1 MVRPD
6 GRVRLRDLRA
16 ALGRLDYSSI
26 VLATGFVVLFFNS
39 GTRYAF
45 GLMLKPMTDDLGWSR
60 SELSL
65 ALAAFMLVSALAMP
79 LAGRLV
85 DRYSIRSVL
94 AVGGVTGAVGIGLT
108 GQVQSHWH
116 LFVVY
121 GLVYA
126 VGHAATSIPTVS
138 VMISRWFVRRRG
150 FANSAAVSGN
160 AIGQLV
166 IITILASLLTSLGWR
181 TSYAVLGAANLIVV
195 VPLVLAAARS
205 RPPASRC
212 VPSPEGGPQAR
223 ERAGGEENP
232 VPGPF
237 VARPSTGSGRTDQ
250 TAPLRG
256 ILASREMWLLIVIYG
271 VCGFQDFFVATHVVA
286 FAIDQG
292 MGSLLA
298 GNVLALM
305 GVLGLVGVL
314 TSGFL
319 SDAFGVTRPVML
331 CFMVRL
337 PVFAFILFVQEIP
350 AIAVFAF
357 VYSFTFLITA
367 PLTVVFAGNL
377 FGPSRL
383 GAVSGLINAVHQTA
397 GGLGAFV
404 GAVIFDRWA
413 SYDGAFAL
421 MAALAAVAIGAT
433 VALQRGRGGRGTG
446 FRPPQE

>member
-1 MVRPD
+1 MRN
-6 GRVRLRDLRA
+6 LQA

-85 DRYSIRSVL
+85 DRYSIRTVL
-94 AVGGVTGAVGIGLT
+94 AVGGLIAALGIVLT
-108 GQVQSHWH
+108 GQVQSHWQ

-126 VGHAATSIPTVS
+126 VGHAATSIPTVG

-150 FANSAAVSGN
+150 FANSVAVSGN
-160 AIGQLV
+160 AVGQLV
-166 IITILASLLTSLGWR
+166 IITVLASLLGSLGWR
-181 TSYAVLGAANLIVV
+181 TSYAVLGAANLVIV

-205 RPPASRC
+205 HPPAQC
-212 VPSPEGGPQAR
+212 CGPASGL
-223 ERAGGEENP
+223 ETAGGADTGGSAP
-232 VPGPF
+232 
-237 VARPSTGSGRTDQ
+237 APSAPA
-250 TAPLRG
+250 APLRR
-256 ILASREMWLLIVIYG
+256 ILASRELWLLIVIYG

-292 MGSLLA
+292 MGRLLA
-298 GNVLALM
+298 GNILALM
-305 GVLGLVGVL
+305 GILGLIGVL

-319 SDAFGVTRPVML
+319 SDTFGVTRPVML

-337 PVFAFILFVQEIP
+337 PIFAFILFVQETP
-350 AIAVFAF
+350 AIAAFAF
-357 VYSFTFLITA
+357 AYGFTFLITA

-383 GAVSGLINAVHQTA
+383 GTVSGVINAVHQVA

-404 GAVIFDRWA
+404 GAVIFDRSE

-421 MAALAAVAIGAT
+421 MVALAAVAIAAT
-433 VALQRGRGGRGTG
+433 LSLQRGKL
-446 FRPPQE
+446 RPA

>member
-1 MVRPD
+1 M
-6 GRVRLRDLRA
+6 RDLQA
-16 ALGRLDYSSI
+16 VLGKLDYSSI

-39 GTRYAF
+39 GSRYAF

-79 LAGRLV
+79 FAGRLA
-85 DRYSIRSVL
+85 DRYSIRLVL
-94 AVGGVTGAVGIGLT
+94 AAGGLVVALGIGLT
-108 GQVQSHWH
+108 GQVQSQWQ
-116 LFVVY
+116 LFVAY

-150 FANSAAVSGN
+150 LANSVAVSGN

-166 IITILASLLTSLGWR
+166 IITVLASLLSSLGWR
-181 TSYAVLGAANLIVV
+181 TSYAVLGAANLVIV

-205 RPPASRC
+205 RPPATCCGPTSDGARAAAKGTGDSAPN
-212 VPSPEGGPQAR
+212 PSAPP
-223 ERAGGEENP
+223 
-232 VPGPF
+232 
-237 VARPSTGSGRTDQ
+237 T
-250 TAPLRG
+250 PLRE
-256 ILASREMWLLIVIYG
+256 ILASRELWLLIAIYG

-292 MGSLLA
+292 VGDLLA
-298 GNVLALM
+298 GNILALM
-305 GVLGLVGVL
+305 GILGLIGVL
-314 TSGFL
+314 TSGYL
-319 SDAFGVTRPVML
+319 SDAFGVTRPVLL

-337 PVFAFILFVQEIP
+337 PIFAFILFVQETP
-350 AIAVFAF
+350 AIAAFAF
-357 VYSFTFLITA
+357 AYGFTFLITA

-383 GAVSGLINAVHQTA
+383 GSVSGLINAVHQVA
-397 GGLGAFV
+397 GGLGAFA
-404 GAVIFDRWA
+404 GAVMFDRWG

-421 MAALAAVAIGAT
+421 MAVLAAVAIAAT
-433 VALQRGRGGRGTG
+433 LPLQRGRLS
-446 FRPPQE
+446 PA

>member
-1 MVRPD
+1 MRN
-6 GRVRLRDLRA
+6 LQA

-26 VLATGFVVLFFNS
+26 VLATGFAVLFFNS

-79 LAGRLV
+79 FAGRLV
-85 DRYSIRSVL
+85 DRYSIRLVL
-94 AVGGVTGAVGIGLT
+94 AVGGLIAALGIVLT
-108 GQVQSHWH
+108 GQVQSHWQ

-126 VGHAATSIPTVS
+126 VGHAATSIPTVG

-150 FANSAAVSGN
+150 FANSVAVSGN
-160 AIGQLV
+160 AVGQLV
-166 IITILASLLTSLGWR
+166 IITVLASLLGSLGWR
-181 TSYAVLGAANLIVV
+181 TSYAVLGAANLFIV

-205 RPPASRC
+205 RPPASC
-212 VPSPEGGPQAR
+212 CGPASDLETAGGADTGDSAHVPSAPA
-223 ERAGGEENP
+223 
-232 VPGPF
+232 
-237 VARPSTGSGRTDQ
+237 
-250 TAPLRG
+250 APLHT
-256 ILASREMWLLIVIYG
+256 ILASRELWLLIVIYG

-292 MGSLLA
+292 VGPLLA
-298 GNVLALM
+298 GNILALM
-305 GVLGLVGVL
+305 GVLGLIGVL
-314 TSGFL
+314 TSGYL

-337 PVFAFILFVQEIP
+337 PIFAFILFVQETP
-350 AIAVFAF
+350 AIAAFALA
-357 VYSFTFLITA
+357 YGFTFLITA

-383 GAVSGLINAVHQTA
+383 GAVSGLINAVHQVA

-404 GAVIFDRWA
+404 GAVIFDRSD

-421 MAALAAVAIGAT
+421 MAALAVIAIAAT
-433 VALQRGRGGRGTG
+433 LSLQCGKPRRKA
-446 FRPPQE
+446 FPKS

>member
-1 MVRPD
+1 MRNLQAP
-6 GRVRLRDLRA
+6 
-16 ALGRLDYSSI
+16 LGRLDYSSI
-26 VLATGFVVLFFNS
+26 VLATGFAVLFFNS

-79 LAGRLV
+79 FAGRLV
-85 DRYSIRSVL
+85 DRYSIRLVL
-94 AVGGVTGAVGIGLT
+94 AVGGLIAALGIVLT
-108 GQVQSHWH
+108 GQVQSHWQ

-126 VGHAATSIPTVS
+126 VGHAATSIPTVG

-150 FANSAAVSGN
+150 FANSVAVSGN
-160 AIGQLV
+160 AVGQLV
-166 IITILASLLTSLGWR
+166 IITVLTSLLSSLGWR
-181 TSYAVLGAANLIVV
+181 TSYAVLGAANLFIV

-205 RPPASRC
+205 RPPASC
-212 VPSPEGGPQAR
+212 CAPSPNLET
-223 ERAGGEENP
+223 AGGADTGDSTP
-232 VPGPF
+232 I
-237 VARPSTGSGRTDQ
+237 PSAPA
-250 TAPLRG
+250 APLRT
-256 ILASREMWLLIVIYG
+256 ILASRELWLLIVIYG

-292 MGSLLA
+292 MGPLLA
-298 GNVLALM
+298 GNILALM
-305 GVLGLVGVL
+305 GILGLIGVL
-314 TSGFL
+314 TSGYL

-331 CFMVRL
+331 CFIVRL
-337 PVFAFILFVQEIP
+337 PIFAFILFVQDTP

-357 VYSFTFLITA
+357 AYGFTFLITA

-383 GAVSGLINAVHQTA
+383 GAVSGLINAVHQVA

-404 GAVIFDRWA
+404 GAAIFDRSE

-421 MAALAAVAIGAT
+421 MAALAVIAIAAT
-433 VALQRGRGGRGTG
+433 LSLQRGKL
-446 FRPPQE
+446 RPA

>member
-1 MVRPD
+1 MRN
-6 GRVRLRDLRA
+6 LQA

-26 VLATGFVVLFFNS
+26 VLATGFAVLFFNS

-79 LAGRLV
+79 FAGRLV
-85 DRYSIRSVL
+85 DRYSIRLVL
-94 AVGGVTGAVGIGLT
+94 AVGVVIAALGIGLT
-108 GQVQSHWH
+108 GQVQSHWQ

-126 VGHAATSIPTVS
+126 VGHAATSIPTVG

-150 FANSAAVSGN
+150 FANSVAVSGS

-166 IITILASLLTSLGWR
+166 IITVLASLLGSLGWR
-181 TSYAVLGAANLIVV
+181 TSYAVLGAANLVIMA
-195 VPLVLAAARS
+195 PLVLAAVRS
-205 RPPASRC
+205 RPPASC
-212 VPSPEGGPQAR
+212 CGPSSGLET
-223 ERAGGEENP
+223 AGGADTGGSAP
-232 VPGPF
+232 T
-237 VARPSTGSGRTDQ
+237 PSAPA
-250 TAPLRG
+250 APLRT
-256 ILASREMWLLIVIYG
+256 ILASRELWLLIVIYG

-292 MGSLLA
+292 MGRLLA
-298 GNVLALM
+298 GNILALM
-305 GVLGLVGVL
+305 GILGLIGVL
-314 TSGFL
+314 TSGYL

-337 PVFAFILFVQEIP
+337 PIFAFILFVQETP
-350 AIAVFAF
+350 AIAAFALA
-357 VYSFTFLITA
+357 YGFTFLITA

-383 GAVSGLINAVHQTA
+383 GAVSGLINAVHQVA

-404 GAVIFDRWA
+404 GAVIFDRSD

-421 MAALAAVAIGAT
+421 MAALAVIAIAAT
-433 VALQRGRGGRGTG
+433 LSLQRGKL
-446 FRPPQE
+446 RPA

>member
-1 MVRPD
+1 M
-6 GRVRLRDLRA
+6 
-16 ALGRLDYSSI
+16 
-26 VLATGFVVLFFNS
+26 LFFNS

-65 ALAAFMLVSALAMP
+65 ALAAFMVVSALAMP
-79 LAGRLV
+79 FAGRLV

-94 AVGGVTGAVGIGLT
+94 AVGGLIGALGIGLT
-108 GQVQSHWH
+108 GQVQYHWH

-138 VMISRWFVRRRG
+138 VMVSRWFVRRRG
-150 FANSAAVSGN
+150 FANSVAVSGN

-166 IITILASLLTSLGWR
+166 IIMVLASLLGSLGWR
-181 TSYAVLGAANLIVV
+181 TSYAVLGAANLIIV
-195 VPLVLAAARS
+195 VPLVLAAVRS
-205 RPPASRC
+205 RPPPSCCASPLEEAPERPVSSTPPSAPT
-212 VPSPEGGPQAR
+212 VPI
-223 ERAGGEENP
+223 
-232 VPGPF
+232 
-237 VARPSTGSGRTDQ
+237 
-250 TAPLRG
+250 RG
-256 ILASREMWLLIVIYG
+256 ILASRELWLLIVIYG

-292 MGSLLA
+292 MGRLLA

-305 GVLGLVGVL
+305 GILGLIGVL

-331 CFMVRL
+331 CFMIRL
-337 PVFAFILFVQEIP
+337 PVFAFILFVQETP
-350 AIAVFAF
+350 AIAGFAF
-357 VYSFTFLITA
+357 VYGFTFLMTA

-383 GAVSGLINAVHQTA
+383 GAVSGLINAVHQIA

-404 GAVIFDRWA
+404 GAVIFDRWE

-421 MAALAAVAIGAT
+421 MAALAVVAIVAT
-433 VALQRGRGGRGTG
+433 VSLQRGKL
-446 FRPPQE
+446 RPAATAA

>member
-1 MVRPD
+1 M
-6 GRVRLRDLRA
+6 RDLQA

-79 LAGRLV
+79 FAGRLA
-85 DRYSIRSVL
+85 DRYSIRTVL
-94 AVGGVTGAVGIGLT
+94 AAGGLVVALGIGLT
-108 GQVQSHWH
+108 GQVQSHWQ
-116 LFVVY
+116 LFVAY

-126 VGHAATSIPTVS
+126 LGHAATSIPTVS

-150 FANSAAVSGN
+150 LANSVAVSGN

-166 IITILASLLTSLGWR
+166 IITVLASLLSSLGWR
-181 TSYAVLGAANLIVV
+181 TSYAVLGAANFVIV
-195 VPLVLAAARS
+195 VPLALAAARS
-205 RPPASRC
+205 RPPESC
-212 VPSPEGGPQAR
+212 CGPSSGADDEREGG
-223 ERAGGEENP
+223 AGRP
-232 VPGPF
+232 VSSTPATPF
-237 VARPSTGSGRTDQ
+237 LTV
-250 TAPLRG
+250 
-256 ILASREMWLLIVIYG
+256 LASRELWLLIAIYG

-292 MGSLLA
+292 VGDLLA
-298 GNVLALM
+298 GNILALM
-305 GVLGLVGVL
+305 GILGLIGVL
-314 TSGFL
+314 TSGYL
-319 SDAFGVTRPVML
+319 SDAFGVTRPVLL

-337 PVFAFILFVQEIP
+337 PIFAFILFVQDTP
-350 AIAVFAF
+350 AIAAFAF
-357 VYSFTFLITA
+357 AYGFTFLITA

-383 GAVSGLINAVHQTA
+383 GSVSGLINAVHQVA
-397 GGLGAFV
+397 GGLGALA
-404 GAVIFDRWA
+404 GAVMFDRWG

-421 MAALAAVAIGAT
+421 MAVLAAVAIAAT
-433 VALQRGRGGRGTG
+433 LPLQHGKLSPGVT
-446 FRPPQE
+446 E

>member
-1 MVRPD
+1 M
-6 GRVRLRDLRA
+6 RDLRA
-16 ALGRLDYSSI
+16 ALSRLDYSSV
-26 VLATGFVVLFFNS
+26 VLATGFAVLFFNS

-79 LAGRLV
+79 FAGRLV

-94 AVGGVTGAVGIGLT
+94 AIGGLIGALGIGLT
-108 GQVQSHWH
+108 GQVQYHWH

-150 FANSAAVSGN
+150 FANSVAVSGN

-166 IITILASLLTSLGWR
+166 IITVLASLLGSLGWR
-181 TSYAVLGAANLIVV
+181 TSYAVLGAANLIIV
-195 VPLVLAAARS
+195 VPLALAAVRS
-205 RPPASRC
+205 RPPASC
-212 VPSPEGGPQAR
+212 CSSEDGSAD
-223 ERAGGEENP
+223 GEENP
-232 VPGPF
+232 GPF
-237 VARPSTGSGRTDQ
+237 APVSSTGQALSLPKGAPQAGSAT
-250 TAPLRG
+250 PLRG
-256 ILASREMWLLIVIYG
+256 ILASRELWLLIVIYG

-292 MGSLLA
+292 MGGLLA

-305 GVLGLVGVL
+305 GILGLIGVL

-331 CFMVRL
+331 CFIVRL
-337 PVFAFILFVQEIP
+337 PVFLFILLVQETP
-350 AIAVFAF
+350 AIAAFAF
-357 VYSFTFLITA
+357 MYGFTFLMTA

-383 GAVSGLINAVHQTA
+383 GAVSGLINAVHQIA

-404 GAVIFDRWA
+404 GAVIFDRWE
-413 SYDGAFAL
+413 SYDGAFGL
-421 MAALAAVAIGAT
+421 MAALAVVAIVAT
-433 VALQRGRGGRGTG
+433 LSLQRKGR
-446 FRPPQE
+446 P